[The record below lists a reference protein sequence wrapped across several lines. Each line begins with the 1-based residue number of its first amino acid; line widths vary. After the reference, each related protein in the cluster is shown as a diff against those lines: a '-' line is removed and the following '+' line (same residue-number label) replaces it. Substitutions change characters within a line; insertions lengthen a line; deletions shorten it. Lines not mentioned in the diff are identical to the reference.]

1 MTTTKTIDEALRIAD
16 VPDDRLAAERVT
28 VDAALTALRALAYA
42 LRQYRGDNA
51 DPRSTEV
58 PDLDRAIEAA
68 NVWNDG
74 INSGIP
80 HHWDLRAGV
89 ALLRRLREL
98 EHQQAQGDTAAIVA
112 FHHELAVTD
121 RLQRLATLES
131 STICTSVSDGAVH
144 VWLMRNDRAHQQW
157 ASGRG
162 ATFTQ
167 AAETLLD
174 DVRTGAKRAMDTA
187 RRRLAVVTPDE
198 VSQ

>member
-1 MTTTKTIDEALRIAD
+1 MTTTMTIDRALQLADEHADTEGGIKEALG
-16 VPDDRLAAERVT
+16 
-28 VDAALTALRALAYA
+28 ALAYA
-42 LRQYRGDNA
+42 LRQYRGDN
-51 DPRSTEV
+51 DPTSTAV
-58 PDLDRAIEAA
+58 PDLDRALSAA
-68 NVWNDG
+68 GAWNDG
-74 INSGIP
+74 ITAGIP
-80 HHWDLRAGV
+80 HHWDLRVGV

-98 EHQQAQGDTAAIVA
+98 EHQLAQDDHTPAVVA
-112 FHHELAVTD
+112 FHRELAVTD

-157 ASGRG
+157 ASGHG